1 VDDIAGAEVDS
12 HGETEAAPGDLATTL
27 AQALAAELGTRLVGV
42 IAHGSWVHGDF
53 SPGRSDLDL
62 LVILRD
68 EPSPDL
74 LTRVEP
80 VLAKAV
86 EARPQWSDRIEL
98 GFVTREAVEDVLAN
112 AGMPHRAARV
122 SPGEPLHLVD
132 AERHQI
138 LDWEAA
144 SRGVT
149 VYGAEPSELLPTIPA
164 DTLRAVVREHLG
176 WWRSQGAGVT
186 KAARPGHQSYVVLT
200 VCRAAAFLST
210 GERRSKR
217 QAARWATAAYPR
229 WSSLIDWA
237 ERWWYEGGSEDESA
251 RPAAG
256 GLERFV
262 EEVSAGWDDDAAP
275 GSSTSPS

>member
-1 VDDIAGAEVDS
+1 MELGRDDHCASEGEEPPPAE
-12 HGETEAAPGDLATTL
+12 LATTL
-27 AQALAAELGTRLVGV
+27 ARALAAELGHGLKGIVG
-42 IAHGSWVHGDF
+42 HGSWVHGDF
-53 SPGRSDLDL
+53 APGRSDLDL

-86 EARPQWSDRIEL
+86 EAHPRWSDRIEL

-112 AGMPHRAARV
+112 AGVPHRAARV

-132 AERHQI
+132 AERHQV

-144 SRGVT
+144 SRGVS
-149 VYGAEPSELLPTIPA
+149 VYGAEPSALLPTIPT

-186 KAARPGHQSYVVLT
+186 KAARPGYRSYVVLT
-200 VCRAAAFLST
+200 VSRAAAFLST

-217 QAARWATAAYPR
+217 QAARWATAAHPR
-229 WSSLIDWA
+229 WSFLIDWA
-237 ERWWYEGGSEDESA
+237 ETWWYEGGSDDESA
-251 RPAAG
+251 PPEAG

-262 EEVSAGWDDDAAP
+262 EDVSAVWDDDAAP
-275 GSSTSPS
+275 GSSTSRS